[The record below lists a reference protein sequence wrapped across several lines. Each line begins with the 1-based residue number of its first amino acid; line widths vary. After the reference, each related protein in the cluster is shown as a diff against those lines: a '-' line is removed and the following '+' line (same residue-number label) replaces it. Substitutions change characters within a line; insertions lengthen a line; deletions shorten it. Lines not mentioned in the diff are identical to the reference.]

1 MKNFFSITT
10 GASTD
15 AEKADLKPHRVHY
28 RSKVYTS
35 NLGVNSLIAAA
46 HPLFSILERI
56 NLSEKPPELPTLQE
70 NLSHELN
77 AFMAKVSTT
86 EHTEEIIQLAR
97 FLLCATID
105 EVVEK
110 AYNKDKVPG
119 NISAEETTSRII
131 ENNTSE
137 IAEPNHPIDDTTEI
151 YFFKILDTAII
162 KPDFYLDLIELTYLC
177 IITGF
182 EGKYRDEPQGKQA
195 LENLLE
201 NLYHVIQAHKSPMTH
216 KLFIQTGLTQRFATT
231 KPFPWKPVTAL
242 LIGIIAIG
250 YFATAYYLNQKT
262 TELSL
267 TYSQK
272 NSYAHQRTY

>member
-10 GASTD
+10 EASTNTG
-15 AEKADLKPHRVHY
+15 KADLKPHRVHY

-70 NLSHELN
+70 NLSHELQ
-77 AFMAKVSTT
+77 AFMAKVSTR
-86 EHTEEIIQLAR
+86 EHTEEIILLAR

-110 AYNKDKVPG
+110 AYSKTTDKVP
-119 NISAEETTSRII
+119 SEEITSLTI

-137 IAEPNHPIDDTTEI
+137 IAEPIQSTDNSTEI
-151 YFFKILDTAII
+151 YFFQILEKAMI

-182 EGKYRDEPQGKQA
+182 EGKYRHEPQGKQA

-201 NLYHVIQAHKSPMTH
+201 NLYHVIQEHKLPMTN

-242 LIGIIAIG
+242 LVGLIAIG
-250 YFATAYYLNQKT
+250 YFAIAYHLGQKT

-267 TYSQK
+267 TSSQK
-272 NSYAHQRTY
+272 NTYAHQRTY